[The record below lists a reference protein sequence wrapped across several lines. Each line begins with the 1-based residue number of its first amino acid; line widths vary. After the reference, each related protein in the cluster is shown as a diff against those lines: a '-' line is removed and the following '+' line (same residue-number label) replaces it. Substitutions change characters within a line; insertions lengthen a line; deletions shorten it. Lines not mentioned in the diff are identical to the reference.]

1 MFAVVHCNRP
11 QSYGLGRG
19 KTLNLK
25 ALVIAVS
32 IVAAPTQASSVET
45 DEADGFQF
53 AKLHCAQCHRIN
65 RGDTTIG
72 FFEAPAFQT
81 IADDPAVTATSLR
94 VYLRTPHARM
104 PDFILTDEQ
113 AQDIINYILSL
124 K

>member
-1 MFAVVHCNRP
+1 M
-11 QSYGLGRG
+11 
-19 KTLNLK
+19 LNLK
-25 ALVIAVS
+25 ALVIAISVVGFS
-32 IVAAPTQASSVET
+32 TPAVSVET
-45 DEADGFQF
+45 VEADGFQF
-53 AKLHCAQCHRIN
+53 AKLHCAQCHRID

-72 FFEAPAFQT
+72 YFEAPAFQT

-113 AQDIINYILSL
+113 AHDVINYILSL